1 MSLETKVIEIS
12 PMKSDRPN
20 AKASSP
26 EKPESKSML
35 GSFIEMLTG
44 PSVRNLKLDEEEK
57 QYILT
62 TINGKDG
69 GKWEQKIANQT
80 ASIY

>member
-1 MSLETKVIEIS
+1 MIEIS

-44 PSVRNLKLDEEEK
+44 PSVRNLKLDEEAK
-57 QYILT
+57 QYIDSANFSQAEHFTNDMIST
-62 TINGKDG
+62 TL
-69 GKWEQKIANQT
+69 ANREVKHT
-80 ASIY
+80 WW